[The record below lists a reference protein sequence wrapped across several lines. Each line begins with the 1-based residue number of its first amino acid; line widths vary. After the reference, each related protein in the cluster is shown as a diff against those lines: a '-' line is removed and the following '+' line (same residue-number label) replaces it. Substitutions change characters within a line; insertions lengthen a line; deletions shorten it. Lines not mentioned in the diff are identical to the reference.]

1 MGFTG
6 ERLKKKKNFSH
17 GNYYDVCSC
26 LYLIGYSVCVEKN
39 ACKQVKCLFSDLFE
53 ICAL

>member
-1 MGFTG
+1 MEITMMFV
-6 ERLKKKKNFSH
+6 H
-17 GNYYDVCSC
+17 A
-26 LYLIGYSVCVEKN
+26 LIGYSVCVEKN